1 MGIATLEFLT
11 SAAADSTWED
21 VKFQFLFSTSPL
33 GLGEADLKVHRLQ
46 FLYGSFQL
54 QILTG
59 KFLTIYIDTSFFQL
73 NLIQHDHDYYSE

>member
-21 VKFQFLFSTSPL
+21 VKFQFLLSISPL

-59 KFLTIYIDTSFFQL
+59 KFLIICIDTSFFQL
-73 NLIQHDHDYYSE
+73 DLIQHDHDYYSE